1 LTQQGVDF
9 VTLFTTNEKED
20 EKEDI
25 KAVQIE
31 DEEELVD
38 PTVRNLLN

>member
-25 KAVQIE
+25 KAAQIE